1 MMVTAKP
8 DPSVSDSY
16 QPQSATSYC
25 RHPEVRAKRASKD
38 DGPGVWSVI
47 LRGPRGAWPSQND
60 RHCPVLPI
68 SQATTLF
75 AVGLLGLIAVG
86 LLGPRSEV
94 FSAEPARFS
103 IAIQGRKVDSAQKT
117 IRVIQGAALELE
129 FTADETV
136 ELHLHGYDQHLMV
149 QPGSVAVMRLD
160 AKIAG
165 RFAVEGH
172 RFGSGAG
179 GGPSRHHVMLY
190 LEVHPR

>member
-1 MMVTAKP
+1 MMVAAKP
-8 DPSVSDSY
+8 DPSVGDSY
-16 QPQSATSYC
+16 QPQSATSHC
-25 RHPEVRAKRASKD
+25 RHPEVQAKRASKD
-38 DGPGVWSVI
+38 DGLGVGPLI
-47 LRGPRGAWPSQND
+47 LRGPRSAWPPQD
-60 RHCPVLPI
+60 DGHCSGSPI
-68 SQATTLF
+68 SQATKLF
-75 AVGLLGLIAVG
+75 AIGLIGLTAFG

-103 IAIQGRKVDSAQKT
+103 IVIQGRKVDPAQET

-136 ELHLHGYDQHLMV
+136 ELHLHGYDQHLIV

-160 AKIAG
+160 ANIAG

-179 GGPSRHHVMLY
+179 GGRSRHRVVLY

>member
-1 MMVTAKP
+1 MMVAAKP
-8 DPSVSDSY
+8 DPSVGDSY
-16 QPQSATSYC
+16 HPQLATSHS
-25 RHPEVRAKRASKD
+25 RHPEVRAKRVSKD
-38 DGPGVWSVI
+38 DGPGVGSVI
-47 LRGPRGAWPSQND
+47 LRGPRFAWPSQND
-60 RHCPVLPI
+60 PGPPI
-68 SQATTLF
+68 SQATTLV
-75 AVGLLGLIAVG
+75 AIGLLALLAFG
-86 LLGPRSEV
+86 LLAPRSEV

-103 IAIQGRKVDSAQKT
+103 IAIQGRKVDPTQKT

-129 FTADETV
+129 FTTDETV

-149 QPGSVAVMRLD
+149 HPGSVAVLRLE

-179 GGPSRHHVMLY
+179 GGLSRHHVVLY

>member
-8 DPSVSDSY
+8 DPSVGDSY
-16 QPQSATSYC
+16 QPQSATSHC

-38 DGPGVWSVI
+38 DDPGVGSVI
-47 LRGPRGAWPSQND
+47 LRGPRFAWPSQND
-60 RHCPVLPI
+60 GHCPVPTL
-68 SQATTLF
+68 SQTTTLV
-75 AVGLLGLIAVG
+75 AVGLLGLAFG

-103 IAIQGRKVDSAQKT
+103 IAIQGRKVDPAQKT

-149 QPGSVAVMRLD
+149 QPGSVAVMRLY

-172 RFGSGAG
+172 RFGSDAG
-179 GGPSRHHVMLY
+179 GGRSRHHVMLY

>member
-1 MMVTAKP
+1 MVTAKP
-8 DPSVSDSY
+8 DPSVGDSY
-16 QPQSATSYC
+16 QPQSATSHC

-38 DGPGVWSVI
+38 DDPGVGSVI
-47 LRGPRGAWPSQND
+47 LRGPRFAWPSQND
-60 RHCPVLPI
+60 GHCPVPTI
-68 SQATTLF
+68 SQTTTLV
-75 AVGLLGLIAVG
+75 AVGLLGLAFG

-103 IAIQGRKVDSAQKT
+103 IAIQGRNVDPAQKT
-117 IRVIQGAALELE
+117 IQVIQGAALELE

-172 RFGSGAG
+172 RFGSDAG
-179 GGPSRHHVMLY
+179 GGRSRHHVMLY

>member
-1 MMVTAKP
+1 MVTAKP

-38 DGPGVWSVI
+38 DDPGVGSVI
-47 LRGPRGAWPSQND
+47 LRGPRFAWPSQND
-60 RHCPVLPI
+60 GHCPVPTI
-68 SQATTLF
+68 SQTTTLV
-75 AVGLLGLIAVG
+75 AVGLLGLAFG

-103 IAIQGRKVDSAQKT
+103 IAIQGRKVDPAQKT

>member
-1 MMVTAKP
+1 MVTAKP
-8 DPSVSDSY
+8 DPSVGDSY
-16 QPQSATSYC
+16 QPQSATSHC

-38 DGPGVWSVI
+38 DDPGVGSVI
-47 LRGPRGAWPSQND
+47 LRGPRFAWPSQND
-60 RHCPVLPI
+60 GHCPVPTI
-68 SQATTLF
+68 SQTTTLV
-75 AVGLLGLIAVG
+75 AVGLLGLAFG

-103 IAIQGRKVDSAQKT
+103 IAIQGRKVDPAQKT

-129 FTADETV
+129 FTADEPV

-172 RFGSGAG
+172 RFGSDAG
-179 GGPSRHHVMLY
+179 GGRSRHHVMLY

>member
-1 MMVTAKP
+1 MVPAEP
-8 DPSVSDSY
+8 DPSVGDSY
-16 QPQSATSYC
+16 QPTSHC

-38 DGPGVWSVI
+38 DDPGVGSVI
-47 LRGPRGAWPSQND
+47 LRGPRFAWPSQND
-60 RHCPVLPI
+60 GHCPVPTL
-68 SQATTLF
+68 SQTTTLV
-75 AVGLLGLIAVG
+75 AVGLLGLAFG

-103 IAIQGRKVDSAQKT
+103 IAIQGRKVDPAQKT

-172 RFGSGAG
+172 RFGSDAG
-179 GGPSRHHVMLY
+179 GGRSRHHVMLY

>member
-1 MMVTAKP
+1 V
-8 DPSVSDSY
+8 DP
-16 QPQSATSYC
+16 T
-25 RHPEVRAKRASKD
+25 
-38 DGPGVWSVI
+38 
-47 LRGPRGAWPSQND
+47 
-60 RHCPVLPI
+60 
-68 SQATTLF
+68 
-75 AVGLLGLIAVG
+75 
-86 LLGPRSEV
+86 
-94 FSAEPARFS
+94 
-103 IAIQGRKVDSAQKT
+103 QKT

-172 RFGSGAG
+172 RFGGGAG
-179 GGPSRHHVMLY
+179 GGRSRHHVMLY